1 MAEQI
6 RNPFEDEQPKI
17 VHLEKD
23 ESHYEVCRM
32 QMHEINRI
40 HKRTFFCNMALC
52 IVVCFL
58 AMFQQTIAGFDILST
73 PFTIS
78 DKPGMI
84 LAVGIFQIIV
94 AMVVIL
100 CGYLAWANF
109 HTLNIFLTIWYGF
122 VTAIGIYRLD
132 FFSSIIGAVGVVFY
146 FFSLRAMQQENT
158 LAEMEGYPEFQEKFD
173 ISKSDIIVQTLLAHK
188 GEHRTKSTLFTT
200 DYSLRRRKKKLVLEP
215 TEQQRDDRA
224 ESLAEELQKHIS
236 DARRQDAA
244 QAAETDVPAA
254 DADAPVTDETAAPD
268 ASDAPEALPAA
279 EAAPAPETAA
289 ESAETPAEPAQD
301 PQPAQQKPK
310 QGGNRK
316 KKHRKK

>member
-73 PFTIS
+73 PFTVS

-109 HTLNIFLTIWYGF
+109 HTLNIFLTVWYGF

-244 QAAETDVPAA
+244 KAAETDVSAA
-254 DADAPVTDETAAPD
+254 DADAPVTDETA
-268 ASDAPEALPAA
+268 APEALPAA

>member
-146 FFSLRAMQQENT
+146 FFSLRAMQRENT
-158 LAEMEGYPEFQEKFD
+158 LSEMEGYPEFQEKFD

-236 DARRQDAA
+236 DARRQDTA

-316 KKHRKK
+316 KKHHKK